1 MRGSG
6 GGGGVFLNFDLKSQP
21 QGAPQGIRQKRGP
34 KELVARIY
42 SVPGTFLFGQAHCV
56 ERTRETFF
64 LFKGVGQ

>member
-21 QGAPQGIRQKRGP
+21 QGAPRGIRQKRGR

-64 LFKGVGQ
+64 IRY